1 MRVFVPRL
9 LNLRLFG
16 NPLRILGLESKRSA
30 PGAAGRC
37 LRQVRAVGSGT
48 PKVSDYET
56 RDALLCHPAFLQNHD
71 VGLKLRVSVVRA
83 TVGRPLKE

>member
-1 MRVFVPRL
+1 MRVFAPRL

-16 NPLRILGLESKRSA
+16 NPLKMLGLESRDRPSV
-30 PGAAGRC
+30 AAGRHS
-37 LRQVRAVGSGT
+37 VGSGA
-48 PKVSDYET
+48 PDLSDYET
-56 RDALLCHPAFLQNHD
+56 RDALLCHPGFLQNHD

>member
-1 MRVFVPRL
+1 MPVFVPRL

-16 NPLRILGLESKRSA
+16 NPLRILGLESKEALCRSRPLSSA
-30 PGAAGRC
+30 
-37 LRQVRAVGSGT
+37 GSGA
-48 PKVSDYET
+48 PDLSDNET

-71 VGLKLRVSVVRA
+71 VGLKVRVSVVRV